1 MSGTFFLWSSR
12 IADASGAFRRS
23 TARAVIEPDVCSGAK
38 ATLLP
43 PRGFHLSGPWRPK
56 CRSLPHPDADAGA
69 DGAGAD
75 AGGGRNWC
83 WEYVRHQCY
92 GSHGYGS
99 WWEDQ
104 LKASRFGLAPD
115 PRLLRLFPLERP
127 ELCEQRLET
136 WEEKGADEDLAWL
149 REEVAVYVVNLRT
162 ATDRWKAISERL
174 TQLKIPFQRLEGV
187 EADEWPGPR
196 DGIGRGTAG
205 VALAHLKAL
214 EQAARGAAP
223 LALILEDD
231 AWLAEGFASKLRQLT
246 REAPCQW
253 QVISLKSRCPFGSC
267 VSKHLSQVVPDGN
280 GGKCSG
286 LNFGFLAMLYQV
298 RSLEEVRAALKRA
311 VWHEKC
317 YDVDVALASISDQV
331 AYYAVPSIQRGLVKE
346 MGFESLRDAR
356 NKESGTA

>member
-1 MSGTFFLWSSR
+1 ML
-12 IADASGAFRRS
+12 
-23 TARAVIEPDVCSGAK
+23 
-38 ATLLP
+38 LLP
-43 PRGFHLSGPWRPK
+43 PRTFHLSGPWGPK
-56 CRSLPHPDADAGA
+56 CRSLPHPDAGAGA
-69 DGAGAD
+69 DGADD
-75 AGGGRNWC
+75 AGGRNWC
-83 WEYVRHQCY
+83 WEYVLHQCY

-104 LKASRFGLAPD
+104 LK
-115 PRLLRLFPLERP
+115 
-127 ELCEQRLET
+127 
-136 WEEKGADEDLAWL
+136 EKGADEDLAWL
-149 REEVAVYVVNLRT
+149 REEVAVYVVNLQT

-187 EADEWPGPR
+187 EADEFPGPR

-214 EQAARGAAP
+214 EEAARSAAP

-356 NKESGTA
+356 NKESGAA